1 MTEKPTNSPWD
12 TVRQLFELL
21 EPRDRRRAALV
32 LGMILLM
39 GVLETAGVA
48 SIMPF
53 VALLANPNLVET
65 NRYFIAVNDWLG
77 FDHPHSLLLVLGF
90 LVIGLAIGTTVF
102 KALTSFAVLRF
113 TAMRNYSLSQRLFK
127 GYLYQPYPW
136 FLRRNSSDLGKTILA
151 EVGEVIGGALMP
163 ALQVIAQGT
172 IALFLVALLV
182 AIDPL
187 LALTVTMVL
196 GGIYGLVYLTTRG
209 HLERIGAGRLTA
221 NKERYRAS
229 SEAFGGI
236 KDVKILGLEP
246 SFLQRF
252 EKPSR
257 RFVRYQIASQMIIQ
271 IPNFALQIMT
281 VTGVMLIV
289 LYQSYMS
296 GGIGKALPV
305 VAVYAL
311 AGYRLAPAIHK
322 VYQSIATLRVAK
334 PALRVVHRDL
344 ADTAPAIDHSE
355 AADCEAI
362 APLSHQIELRDV
374 TYSYPASSAEALSG
388 VSLTI
393 RARSTVGIVGRTG
406 AGKTTV
412 VDVILGLLS
421 PQKGQLLV
429 DDRLIT
435 TNNKRAW
442 QRRLGYVPQYIFLID
457 DTVAANIAFG
467 VAPSQVDLEAVERAA
482 RIANLHSFVAEELEQ
497 GYATLIGERGVRLS
511 GGQRQRIGIAR
522 ALYHDPDIIIMDEAT
537 SALDNITERAV
548 IEAVNNLANRKTIV
562 IIAHRLT
569 TVRRCD
575 DILLLEHGR
584 VVAKGPYD
592 ELKGNSEQFRE
603 MVNATLS

>member
-1 MTEKPTNSPWD
+1 
-12 TVRQLFELL
+12 
-21 EPRDRRRAALV
+21 
-32 LGMILLM
+32 
-39 GVLETAGVA
+39 
-48 SIMPF
+48 
-53 VALLANPNLVET
+53 
-65 NRYFIAVNDWLG
+65 
-77 FDHPHSLLLVLGF
+77 
-90 LVIGLAIGTTVF
+90 
-102 KALTSFAVLRF
+102 
-113 TAMRNYSLSQRLFK
+113 
-127 GYLYQPYPW
+127 
-136 FLRRNSSDLGKTILA
+136 
-151 EVGEVIGGALMP
+151 
-163 ALQVIAQGT
+163 
-172 IALFLVALLV
+172 
-182 AIDPL
+182 
-187 LALTVTMVL
+187 
-196 GGIYGLVYLTTRG
+196 
-209 HLERIGAGRLTA
+209 
-221 NKERYRAS
+221 
-229 SEAFGGI
+229 
-236 KDVKILGLEP
+236 
-246 SFLQRF
+246 
-252 EKPSR
+252 
-257 RFVRYQIASQMIIQ
+257 
-271 IPNFALQIMT
+271 
-281 VTGVMLIV
+281 
-289 LYQSYMS
+289 
-296 GGIGKALPV
+296 
-305 VAVYAL
+305 
-311 AGYRLAPAIHK
+311 
-322 VYQSIATLRVAK
+322 
-334 PALRVVHRDL
+334 
-344 ADTAPAIDHSE
+344 
-355 AADCEAI
+355 
-362 APLSHQIELRDV
+362 
-374 TYSYPASSAEALSG
+374 
-388 VSLTI
+388 
-393 RARSTVGIVGRTG
+393 VGIVGRTG

-482 RIANLHSFVAEELEQ
+482 RIANLHSFVTEELEQ